1 MCCQTPEGGSAA
13 PVWEFLLFPAV
24 DGNYYQAPFPLMSV
38 KEHAHTNT
46 RNMHTHTH
54 ITCARLWTPSQTFRL
69 RLNHSQKIKD
79 TLLALQRERE
89 GEFERKSSSS
99 TALLLFHS
107 LPLSPCVLQRLH
119 RSACT
124 LQPVS
129 TVQLVP
135 WRLTV
140 TSAKV
145 RATRI

>member
-140 TSAKV
+140 TSAEV

>member
-79 TLLALQRERE
+79 TLLALQRERGRE
-89 GEFERKSSSS
+89 SLRERAAAVVPS
-99 TALLLFHS
+99 FFFIHF
-107 LPLSPCVLQRLH
+107 LSPCVLQRLH

>member
-24 DGNYYQAPFPLMSV
+24 DGNYYQDPFPLMSV

-46 RNMHTHTH
+46 RNMHTHTYYM
-54 ITCARLWTPSQTFRL
+54 RTPMDTQSNIQTQAESFTEDKRHPVGFTK
-69 RLNHSQKIKD
+69 RK
-79 TLLALQRERE
+79 RE

-99 TALLLFHS
+99 SALLLFHS

>member
-99 TALLLFHS
+99 SALLLFHS